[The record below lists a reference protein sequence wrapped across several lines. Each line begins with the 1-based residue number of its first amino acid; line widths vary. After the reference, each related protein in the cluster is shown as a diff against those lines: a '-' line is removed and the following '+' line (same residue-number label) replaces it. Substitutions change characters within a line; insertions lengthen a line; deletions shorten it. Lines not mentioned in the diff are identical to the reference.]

1 MIAMRNRLAFTL
13 FELLLVLAALTV
25 MTTLALP
32 AAKSWRSR
40 ASTDR
45 SIAEVCRLVQEAKL
59 RATREGRS
67 WSLRYDG
74 TPVTLYLAPTSEAY
88 ARVGVAQIDADSVGS
103 HVLPSDMNVEFV
115 GLNARAITH
124 ELCLSPVGAI
134 SAVRIVFR
142 HQGIPVASLAADR
155 LTGGLVKESQQ
166 ASAPGSS

>member
-1 MIAMRNRLAFTL
+1 MRNRLAFTL

-25 MTTLALP
+25 MTTLTLP
-32 AAKSWRSR
+32 AAKSWRTR
-40 ASTDR
+40 ATTDR

-88 ARVGVAQIDADSVGS
+88 VRAGFTRIGADGSGVHI
-103 HVLPSDMNVEFV
+103 LPKDMSVEFV
-115 GLNARAITH
+115 SLNAKKRTH

-142 HQGIPVASLAADR
+142 HQGIPVASLVADR

-166 ASAPGSS
+166 ASAPSSS